1 MKLIL
6 TTVAPDLD
14 AALDRYFGLAAYF
27 LVVDSYTLEWQ
38 AYPNPGAP
46 TAHAAGTRAA
56 LLASKQKPDA
66 VISGDYGPYCY
77 IGLEAAGV
85 PMYLFG
91 QCNTAREAIDA
102 FKAGQLNRVS
112 GATMTETRQ

>member
-27 LVVDSYTLEWQ
+27 LVVDSYSLDWQ

-46 TAHAAGTRAA
+46 TAHAAGARAA
-56 LLASKQKPDA
+56 SLASKQKPHA

-77 IGLEAAGV
+77 IGLEAADI
-85 PMYLFG
+85 PMYLCG
-91 QCNTAREAIDA
+91 LCKTAREAVEA
-102 FKAGQLNRVS
+102 FKTGQLKGVS
-112 GATMTETRQ
+112 SATTTDSAP